1 MKATIFETIRD
12 LLTEILDIDPNA
24 IRPGSYLMRELG
36 AESIDLLE
44 LAVALNT
51 RFGIEVEDKTIF
63 LNHLRDFI
71 LEAREQGEAFPD
83 PIAAAF
89 PFLSRDRIQA
99 IMNDL
104 EGGPVLQVADLEAYI
119 RWQQGVTA

>member
-1 MKATIFETIRD
+1 MKTTIFETIRD
-12 LLTEILDIDPNA
+12 LLTEILDIDPSA
-24 IRPGSYLMRELG
+24 ISPDSYLMRELG

-44 LAVALNT
+44 LAVAINA
-51 RFGIEVEDKTIF
+51 RFGIEVEDETIF
-63 LNHLRDFI
+63 LSHLRDFI
-71 LEAREQGEAFPD
+71 LEAREQGDASSG

-104 EGGPVLQVADLEAYI
+104 EGGPVLLVADLEAYI
-119 RWQQGVTA
+119 GWQQGVTA